1 MSLNVR
7 KKKRISNSAFMSIDI
22 ANNKCE
28 MVESIYS
35 SPNILSVF
43 YSFPRRTLPTAGCII
58 PENMHSS
65 TIAPRKIDPLPT

>member
-1 MSLNVR
+1 
-7 KKKRISNSAFMSIDI
+7 MSIDI

-35 SPNILSVF
+35 SPNILRFFSH
-43 YSFPRRTLPTAGCII
+43 FPGGLYQLRAAESLRIC
-58 PENMHSS
+58 